1 MAKVEL
7 SDGCILWY
15 ELIGDGPILVL
26 NHGYGSS
33 HKSMQFV
40 AEYLKKHFTCLLW
53 DQRGQGDS
61 DKPLYDSH
69 KKNAELYTLKNMAED
84 CRELLEKLNII
95 SKNDDEKIF
104 MYGHSMGGMISL
116 IYAIK
121 YENTL
126 QALAV
131 GSTTPKNS
139 DKQKLMQL
147 KMVKMNPSIINEEYH
162 RKDGPKGFT
171 SEFIK
176 NHSEF
181 IEMKISDKLKIPNE
195 VTISLLEDFVHR
207 YNVIKG
213 LKKLQIPVLIM
224 HGKKDETI
232 KFEEGEKLSKI
243 IPNNRFIIFP
253 DQNHEINKEIPEK
266 VAEQIR
272 EYFLGVKI

>member
-1 MAKVEL
+1 MAKIEL
-7 SDGCILWY
+7 SDGCVLWY
-15 ELIGDGPILVL
+15 ELLGDGPILVL

-40 AEYLKKHFTCLLW
+40 AEYLKKDFTCLLW

-61 DKPLYDSH
+61 DKPLYNSY
-69 KKNAELYTLKNMAED
+69 KENLKLYTLPQMAED
-84 CRELLEKLNII
+84 CHELLEKLKILDGSN
-95 SKNDDEKIF
+95 SEKLY

-116 IYAIK
+116 IYATK
-121 YENTL
+121 YEKTL
-126 QALAV
+126 NVLAV
-131 GSTTPKNS
+131 GSTTFKNF
-139 DKQKLMQL
+139 DKEKLMQL
-147 KMVKMNPSIINEEYH
+147 KMVRMNPKMINEEYY

-171 SEFIK
+171 NEFISK
-176 NHSEF
+176 HPEF
-181 IEMKISDKLKIPNE
+181 IEMKISDKLKVPNE
-195 VTISLLEDFVHR
+195 VTISLLDDFVHK
-207 YNVIKG
+207 YKIAKG

-272 EYFLGVKI
+272 EYFLGQKR